1 MTADRVPPTICDR
14 TSERQVHGLVKGMGM
29 DARSA
34 TTAIL
39 EPEGKPWVL
48 LVEDEPSLS
57 KIVGR
62 LLDEAGYEHESIS
75 DHDGIA
81 AAIARRQPRCIILDS
96 DPGSAGHE
104 RSWADAATI
113 RRLHPE
119 LPVLMFT
126 ADPQSMAEAR
136 AGTTARS
143 RAAGYTGVIDKPF
156 LVVEFLATLK
166 SALEG
171 PHTPFPTDGKGLA
184 TEAISVF
191 PELAGPASV
200 GWQTADFF
208 AMAVHELRSPL
219 TAIDGHAQLAQRYLA
234 KDFARAADSIGR
246 IREQAGRMNRLI
258 NDMLDQSRVSAGALS
273 LSVVTFD
280 LGVATA
286 ITIGLHEHEDPPR
299 ITFTTP
305 AAVRVQGDP
314 ERIAQIIANLLD
326 NATKYS
332 PPGSPIDVALTVL
345 DNEAQIRVTDRGMGV
360 PQDERDRIFGPFYR
374 TSRTRAVP
382 GTGLGLHISRKIA
395 EQHHGRLWMQSTGEA
410 GSVFALAL
418 PLATGLGR

>member
-1 MTADRVPPTICDR
+1 MAWP
-14 TSERQVHGLVKGMGM
+14 KAWGM
-29 DARSA
+29 DTRAAPTR
-34 TTAIL
+34 IN
-39 EPEGKPWVL
+39 EPDTKPWVL
-48 LVEDEPSLS
+48 LVEDEPTLS
-57 KIVGR
+57 KLVGR
-62 LLDEAGYEHESIS
+62 LLDEAGYEHESIA

-81 AAIARRQPRCIILDS
+81 AAIARREPRCIILYS

-104 RSWADAATI
+104 RSWSDAATI

-126 ADPQSMAEAR
+126 SDPESMAEAR

-143 RAAGYTGVIDKPF
+143 RAAGYTAVIDKPF
-156 LVVEFLATLK
+156 LIVEFLATLK
-166 SALEG
+166 QAVER
-171 PHTPFPTDGKGLA
+171 PHTRFPNDGAGPATDEIA
-184 TEAISVF
+184 VF

-200 GWQTADFF
+200 GWQSADFF

-234 KDFARAADSIGR
+234 KDFARASDALGR
-246 IREQAGRMNRLI
+246 IREQAARLNRLI
-258 NDMLDQSRVSAGALS
+258 NDLLEQTRASAGALS

-286 ITIGLHEHEDPPR
+286 ITIGLHEHDDPPR

-314 ERIAQIIANLLD
+314 ERIAQILANLLD

-332 PPGSPIDVALTVL
+332 PPGSPIQVALTVV
-345 DNEAQIRVTDRGMGV
+345 DTEAQIRVTDRGLGV
-360 PQDERDRIFGPFYR
+360 PDDERDRIFGPFYR
-374 TSRTRAVP
+374 TSRTRAIP
-382 GTGLGLHISRKIA
+382 GTGLGLHLSRKLA
-395 EQHHGRLWMQSTGEA
+395 EQHHGRLWLEATSDA
-410 GSVFALAL
+410 GSVFALSL
-418 PLATGLGR
+418 PLANGASH